1 MKILLSS
8 NCSLSPDLKYSSA
21 IIYSFLCKPLFHI
34 KLKHPSVSNRHYFF
48 YDYGGQ
54 YKNKF
59 NYVNIY
65 HHKKDFGMKCEWNF
79 FATTYG
85 KAHMID

>member
-1 MKILLSS
+1 MVIQG
-8 NCSLSPDLKYSSA
+8 N
-21 IIYSFLCKPLFHI
+21 I
-34 KLKHPSVSNRHYFF
+34 
-48 YDYGGQ
+48 Q
-54 YKNKF
+54 TKF